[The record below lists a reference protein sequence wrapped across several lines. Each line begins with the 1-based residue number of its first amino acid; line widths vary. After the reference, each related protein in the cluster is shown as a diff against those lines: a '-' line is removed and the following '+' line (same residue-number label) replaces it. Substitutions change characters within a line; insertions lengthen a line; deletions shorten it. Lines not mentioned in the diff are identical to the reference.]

1 MEKIKKW
8 YRKLNL
14 QNKLRISYIALI
26 LIPVTVICVVYY
38 EVASQSIIEIAKN
51 NILEGMIKNVQ
62 ILDRD
67 LKGIQESAQGM
78 NLNNEIYKLL
88 EDLPKSS
95 DFEILQKDKKARLE
109 LQKAFSNEYIWIHIV
124 SPEDKHDHRQ
134 QAMHLSL
141 SKLEPLQGIRLV
153 RCS

>member
-88 EDLPKSS
+88 EDLPKAV
-95 DFEILQKDKKARLE
+95 I
-109 LQKAFSNEYIWIHIV
+109 
-124 SPEDKHDHRQ
+124 
-134 QAMHLSL
+134 
-141 SKLEPLQGIRLV
+141 SKFCKRIR
-153 RCS
+153 RPDWNFRRHFQMNTF